1 MSIAISTDT
10 ISLLTIV
17 RRLALK
23 KVKPYAPS
31 CGLCR
36 HRTEGICEC
45 MYHTSASRECGS
57 FFPNRGAQVPKPTK
71 QQLALRQL
79 LEGEWQAPVIQ
90 NIYDTAATI
99 GITADEIDDE
109 LANAGNNVASVGSYT
124 PSQTAKAKPGR
135 KPLSESG
142 PNETVLMSIRE
153 KQDVFLRCY
162 AEPRN
167 TRDMAASMVH
177 VTRTTIK
184 NWMSKYPD
192 FAERMNKVYASKY
205 RETMAKVIDCVKS
218 GMSIKEAADA
228 VGLQYNTLRT
238 LKASTPEFDK
248 ELTYIVNLNGRR
260 IADYID
266 TGSDLRHETI
276 AEKLGL
282 SAAFTNF
289 AFNRKTAKAYKGMQC
304 IHDALERRK
313 EIFIQ
318 NLNELGDVHR
328 ALTVSCLNW
337 QTIKAWE
344 RADDFLHNTIQQY
357 QCKPNAER

>member
-31 CGLCR
+31 CELCR
-36 HRTEGICEC
+36 HRAEGICEC

-90 NIYDTAATI
+90 SIYDTAATI

-109 LANAGNNVASVGSYT
+109 LANAEINVASVGSHT
-124 PSQTAKAKPGR
+124 PSLTAKAKPGR

-184 NWMSKYPD
+184 VWMGKYPD
-192 FAERMNKVYASKY
+192 FAERMNKVYAAKY
-205 RETMAKVIDCVKS
+205 REAMAKVIDCVKS

-238 LKASTPEFDK
+238 LKASTPAFDK

-260 IADYID
+260 IAEYID

-289 AFNRKTAKAYKGMQC
+289 AFNKKTAKAYKGMQC
-304 IHDALERRK
+304 IHEALERRK
-313 EIFIQ
+313 AIFLQ
-318 NLNELGDVHR
+318 KLNELGDVHR
-328 ALTVSCLNW
+328 ALTISCLNW

-344 RADDFLHNTIQQY
+344 RADDFLQNTIQHHM
-357 QCKPNAER
+357 K